1 MKVVIPEEY
10 KEFLRI
16 GTCSWKFESW
26 KGLYYEPGKSYRA
39 GDYLPD
45 YAKYLNSVE
54 IDQWFW
60 SLFPGGNR
68 LPELGAVKAYA
79 DGVPDDFVFTVK
91 VPNSVTLTHF
101 YKRQSRQNLAF
112 AGQPNKHFFDL
123 ELLEKF
129 LERLTLMEEKLGPLM
144 FQFEYLNKNKMSS
157 KEEFF
162 KKFGAFISN
171 APKGYSYAVETR
183 NPNYLS
189 VEFFDFLKE
198 YKLGYV
204 YLDGYYMPPIGEVF
218 EKYQPATTDFAV
230 VRLHGGDRK
239 EIEKTTGEIWNSVA
253 APKPKGLES
262 AARIVK
268 ANQQRGMRTY
278 VNVNNHYEGS
288 APLTIDR
295 FLDVLTHIK

>member
-1 MKVVIPEEY
+1 MKVLIPEEY
-10 KEFLRI
+10 RKFLKI

-26 KGLYYEPGKSYRA
+26 KGLYYETGKSYRA
-39 GDYLPD
+39 GDFLPD

-68 LPELGAVKAYA
+68 LPELG
-79 DGVPDDFVFTVK
+79 
-91 VPNSVTLTHF
+91 
-101 YKRQSRQNLAF
+101 
-112 AGQPNKHFFDL
+112 
-123 ELLEKF
+123 
-129 LERLTLMEEKLGPLM
+129 PLM
-144 FQFEYLNKNKMSS
+144 FQFEYLNKQKMSS
-157 KEEFF
+157 KEDFF
-162 KKFGAFISN
+162 EKFGTFISK
-171 APKGYSYAVETR
+171 APSGYSYAVEIR

-189 VEFFDFLKE
+189 QEFFNFLKE

-218 EKYQPATTDFAV
+218 KKYFPATADFAV

-239 EIEKTTGEIWNSVA
+239 KIEETTGEIWNTIA

-262 AARIVK
+262 AAIIVK
-268 ANQQRGMRTY
+268 NNQERGMRTF

-295 FLDVLTHIK
+295 FLDVLVHIK